1 MLKGAQTAFVTFEK
15 MSSAQVAIQVAHAPA
30 PLQAV
35 TKPAPEPRD
44 IVWCAYAYIFFC
56 IHLTFRYRSNM
67 TPSQRSIMTRDTVVM
82 ALMGLLLFFWCVARL
97 HSIITHS

>member
-1 MLKGAQTAFVTFEK
+1 MLKDAQTAFVTFEK

-44 IVWCAYAYIFFC
+44 IVWCVYAYI
-56 IHLTFRYRSNM
+56 
-67 TPSQRSIMTRDTVVM
+67 
-82 ALMGLLLFFWCVARL
+82 LF
-97 HSIITHS
+97 